1 MHNPGELASLCGS
14 LCLGIDGTCREKKDR
29 ILAQIT
35 HQTEI
40 NHNPEKSYAE
50 VLHFMWEDR
59 TEFSDVVGLLSLLAL
74 EFEVLITVC
83 YCRCF

>member
-50 VLHFMWEDR
+50 VLHFMWE
-59 TEFSDVVGLLSLLAL
+59 GIL
-74 EFEVLITVC
+74 FEYLRANDLDCIQA
-83 YCRCF
+83 YNGS